1 MYKNGLIMIA
11 VIVALVVVNIIV
23 AYYNREQEKV
33 Y

>member
-23 AYYNREQEKV
+23 AYYNREQKKV